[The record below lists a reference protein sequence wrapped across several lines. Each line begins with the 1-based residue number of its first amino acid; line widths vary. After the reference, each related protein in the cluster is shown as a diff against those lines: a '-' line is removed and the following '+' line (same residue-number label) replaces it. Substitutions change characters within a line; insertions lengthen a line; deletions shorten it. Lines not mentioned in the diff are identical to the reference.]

1 MEDLAFERNSQM
13 DIGLILRVA
22 GVGILV
28 TVTCQILSKAG
39 RDEQA
44 LLGTL
49 TGMIL
54 VLLMLIEQIGA
65 LISAVQAVFGL

>member
-1 MEDLAFERNSQM
+1 M
-13 DIGLILRVA
+13 DVSLILRVA

-44 LLGTL
+44 LLVTL
-49 TGMIL
+49 TGMVL
-54 VLLMLIEQIGA
+54 VFAMLIGELGA
-65 LISAVQAVFGL
+65 LIDTLRSVFGL

>member
-1 MEDLAFERNSQM
+1 M

-39 RDEQA
+39 RDEQS
-44 LLGTL
+44 LLVAL
-49 TGMIL
+49 TGMVL
-54 VLLMLIEQIGA
+54 VLLMLVEQIGN
-65 LISAVQAVFGL
+65 LILAVQTVFGL

>member
-1 MEDLAFERNSQM
+1 M
-13 DIGLILRVA
+13 DVSLILRVA

-44 LLGTL
+44 LLVTL
-49 TGMIL
+49 TGMML
-54 VLLMLIEQIGA
+54 VLLMLVGQIGE
-65 LISAVQAVFGL
+65 LVDAVRAVFSL

>member
-1 MEDLAFERNSQM
+1 M

-22 GVGILV
+22 GIGILV

-44 LLGTL
+44 LLVTL

-54 VLLMLIEQIGA
+54 VLLMLIEQIGT

>member
-1 MEDLAFERNSQM
+1 MQRKVYKM
-13 DIGLILRVA
+13 DVSLILRVA

-44 LLGTL
+44 LMVTL
-49 TGMIL
+49 TGMVL
-54 VLLMLIEQIGA
+54 VLLMLVGQIGE
-65 LISAVQAVFGL
+65 LVDAVRAVFSL

>member
-1 MEDLAFERNSQM
+1 M
-13 DIGLILRVA
+13 DVSLILRVA

-44 LLGTL
+44 LLVTL

-54 VLLMLIEQIGA
+54 VLLMLVGQIGE
-65 LISAVQAVFGL
+65 LVDAVRAVFSL

>member
-1 MEDLAFERNSQM
+1 M
-13 DIGLILRVA
+13 DVSLILRVA

-44 LLGTL
+44 LFVTL
-49 TGMIL
+49 SGVIL
-54 VLLMLIEQIGA
+54 VLMMLVQEIGTLLA
-65 LISAVQAVFGL
+65 TVQSVFGL

>member
-1 MEDLAFERNSQM
+1 MQRKVYKM
-13 DIGLILRVA
+13 DVSLILRVA

-44 LLGTL
+44 LMVTL
-49 TGMIL
+49 TGMVLI
-54 VLLMLIEQIGA
+54 LLMLVGQIGE
-65 LISAVQAVFGL
+65 LVDAVRAVFSL

>member
-1 MEDLAFERNSQM
+1 MQRKVYKM
-13 DIGLILRVA
+13 DVSLVLRVA

-44 LLGTL
+44 LMVTL
-49 TGMIL
+49 TGMVL
-54 VLLMLIEQIGA
+54 VLLMLVGQIGE
-65 LISAVQAVFGL
+65 LVDAVRAVFSL

>member
-1 MEDLAFERNSQM
+1 M
-13 DIGLILRVA
+13 DVSLILRVA

-44 LLGTL
+44 LLVTL
-49 TGMIL
+49 TGMVL
-54 VLLMLIEQIGA
+54 VLLMLVGQIGE
-65 LISAVQAVFGL
+65 LVDAVRAVFSL

>member
-1 MEDLAFERNSQM
+1 M
-13 DIGLILRVA
+13 DVSLILRVA

-44 LLGTL
+44 LLVTL
-49 TGMIL
+49 TGMVL
-54 VLLMLIEQIGA
+54 VLLMLVGQIGE
-65 LISAVQAVFGL
+65 LVDAVRTVFSL

>member
-22 GVGILV
+22 GIGILV

-44 LLGTL
+44 LLVTL

-54 VLLMLIEQIGA
+54 VLLMLIEQIGT

>member
-1 MEDLAFERNSQM
+1 M
-13 DIGLILRVA
+13 DVSLVLRVA

-44 LLGTL
+44 LLVTL
-49 TGMIL
+49 TGMVL
-54 VLLMLIEQIGA
+54 VLLMLVGQIGE
-65 LISAVQAVFGL
+65 LVDAVRAVFSL

>member
-1 MEDLAFERNSQM
+1 M
-13 DIGLILRVA
+13 DIALILRVA

-44 LLGTL
+44 LLVTL
-49 TGMIL
+49 TGMVL
-54 VLLMLIEQIGA
+54 VLLMLVGQIGE
-65 LISAVQAVFGL
+65 LVDAVRAVFSL

>member
-1 MEDLAFERNSQM
+1 MGIGM

-39 RDEQA
+39 RDEQS
-44 LLGTL
+44 LLVAL
-49 TGMIL
+49 TGMVL
-54 VLLMLIEQIGA
+54 VLLMLVEQIGN
-65 LISAVQAVFGL
+65 LILAVQTVFGL